1 MALGSHHRRPR
12 QRRNSE
18 KGGIAMVKDEKSR
31 ISGKDAAYV
40 ALDAAKYPPLH
51 ISEVDSSA
59 NGSDGAAVMEKLPAP
74 VSDQP
79 GDGERRQAPPRVRKP
94 SPIHDQYLAPTP
106 NLAGYRARLREAFG
120 NTMSDEF
127 VDVMLGKIVEALKPT
142 PWDQLEEATLNAALA
157 IIASTHCRSEL
168 EALIA
173 VEIVATGFAG
183 LRFLRQSQKHMTE
196 DYINTYGPFAQKLLR
211 LQLDLIQTLDRH
223 RRGHKQTVEVRHL
236 HIHSGAQGMVGIVNA
251 GKPDGGDQK

>member
-1 MALGSHHRRPR
+1 VA
-12 QRRNSE
+12 NE
-18 KGGIAMVKDEKSR
+18 EKSR

-40 ALDAAKYPPLH
+40 ALDAAKYPPVH

-59 NGSDGAAVMEKLPAP
+59 NGSDGAAAMEKLPAP

-106 NLAGYRARLREAFG
+106 DLAGYRARLREAFG

-127 VDVMLGKIVEALKPT
+127 VDVMLGKVVEALKPT

-157 IIASTHCRSEL
+157 IIASAHCRSEL
-168 EALIA
+168 ESAPRRGNRRYRVRGTSLSA
-173 VEIVATGFAG
+173 SKPEAHDRG
-183 LRFLRQSQKHMTE
+183 LHQHLRPLRQ
-196 DYINTYGPFAQKLLR
+196 
-211 LQLDLIQTLDRH
+211 QTTQASTRND
-223 RRGHKQTVEVRHL
+223 
-236 HIHSGAQGMVGIVNA
+236 
-251 GKPDGGDQK
+251 PDARPASARP